1 MILCKQFRLQIWQS
15 LDLSSN
21 CLYSIYKS
29 TKWDSNI
36 FVYDIRNNRSTF
48 CLRIYFY
55 HVHMFRITDNKKKLI
70 LNIDIKGFF
79 YFVCLWIIIVF
90 VWTFLNA
97 GERRQL
103 MRCYCFETSLCWIYH
118 HFLPFSLTMLVF
130 LSYHAR
136 FLFY

>member
-1 MILCKQFRLQIWQS
+1 MWTIWWKVTPHIYIWTTWQLGIRQNVGIVILCKQFRLQIWQS
-15 LDLSSN
+15 LDLSSY

-36 FVYDIRNNRSTF
+36 FVYDIRNYRSTF

-55 HVHMFRITDNKKKLI
+55 HVHILFWITVNKKKLI
-70 LNIDIKGFF
+70 LYIDIKGFF
-79 YFVCLWIIIVF
+79 YFVCLWIIIGF

-103 MRCYCFETSLCWIYH
+103 MR
-118 HFLPFSLTMLVF
+118 
-130 LSYHAR
+130 
-136 FLFY
+136 